1 MTVLKKGENMLI
13 TALFVG
19 LCLGFSAY
27 HLFIARYI
35 LQQGM
40 TIGMKYAA
48 ADLLEFMQWLE
59 ESDKA
64 YLQDKMQDFSYQR
77 KLKAALG
84 RQKAS
89 K

>member
-1 MTVLKKGENMLI
+1 MLL

-40 TIGMKYAA
+40 SIGMKYAA
-48 ADLLEFMQWLE
+48 ADLLEFMEYLE
-59 ESDKA
+59 PNDKI
-64 YLQDKMQDFSYQR
+64 YMQERMQDFSYQR

-84 RQKAS
+84 RQNKS
-89 K
+89 KE